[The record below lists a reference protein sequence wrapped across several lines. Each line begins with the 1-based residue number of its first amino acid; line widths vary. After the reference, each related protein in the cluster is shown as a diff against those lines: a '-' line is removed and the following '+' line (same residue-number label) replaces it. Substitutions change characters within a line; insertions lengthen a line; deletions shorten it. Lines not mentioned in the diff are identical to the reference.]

1 MKKIIKYFLILLF
14 VILSVVI
21 VRLAFLLPDFI
32 ASIEISTV
40 IPPRPD
46 SIPEKALW
54 VGGPDGGMYVLVQK
68 NNSDS
73 PTIYGAAIYYDSGGV
88 SYQGRLVINT
98 ADNPQFNYNDVNAY
112 SLWDG
117 DTLYLQDGRLLT
129 MVAEQGDRL

>member
-1 MKKIIKYFLILLF
+1 MKKIIKYFLILLLI
-14 VILSVVI
+14 ILSVII

-32 ASIEISTV
+32 ASIEISAV

-73 PTIYGAAIYYDSGGV
+73 PTIYDAAIYYDSGGV

-98 ADNPQFNYNDVNAY
+98 PDNPQFNYNDVNSY
-112 SLWDG
+112 SFWDG
-117 DTLYLQDGRLLT
+117 SVLALQDGRHLT
-129 MVAEQGDRL
+129 IVAEHGDRL